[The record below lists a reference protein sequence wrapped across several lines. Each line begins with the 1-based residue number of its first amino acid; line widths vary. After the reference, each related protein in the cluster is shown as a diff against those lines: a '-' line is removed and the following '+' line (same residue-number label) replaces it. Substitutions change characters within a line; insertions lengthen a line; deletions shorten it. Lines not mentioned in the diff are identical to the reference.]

1 MTDSVKIEEFLN
13 TRLSNYASYDNLRK
27 IGSYIDG
34 LKNASRKVLYTIH
47 EKNIKDT
54 EKVSRLASKC
64 SEFSDYLHGDGLWR
78 VIVTLGQDF
87 AGTNNIPLIQKF
99 GAFGCR
105 SNNEP
110 GAPRYIHASGSKMFF
125 SLFNYKDDD
134 ILIKQTFE
142 GTDIEPR
149 FYVPTIPIILVN
161 GSEGVS
167 SGFAQKILARNP
179 KSIIKYIQNFLNKK
193 ATKKDWLN
201 PFYNGFDGDIIRDP
215 NFPDDPKK
223 WLVNGKVEKVKSN
236 VYRIKE
242 IPFTYDLN
250 SYLKVLDSLEESKT
264 ILSYS
269 DMSDGDCKLEFEV
282 KVPKDFKHDDV
293 LKTLKLQKPIT
304 ENYTCIDE
312 NNKIRIFEDSEE
324 IIKSFI
330 DIKLK
335 FIQKRKEFLE
345 KSFQDELDI
354 LNSKILFIT
363 MVIDKKLKIN
373 NVPKEQVIEALSKVK
388 KIVKV
393 QDSYDYLLKMPIYSL
408 TKEKVEDLK
417 NQALSK
423 SSELEELKKMSKE
436 QIWLKDLEEIKL

>member
-125 SLFNYKDDD
+125 NLFNYKDDD

-149 FYVPTIPIILVN
+149 FYVPTVPIILVN

-179 KSIIKYIQNFLNKK
+179 KNIIKYIQNFLNKK

-201 PFYNGFDGDIIRDP
+201 PFYNGYNGDIIRDP

-223 WLVNGKVEKVKSN
+223 WLVNGKVEKVKNN

-264 ILSYS
+264 ILSYT

-293 LKTLKLQKPIT
+293 LKILKLQKPIT

-345 KSFQDELDI
+345 KTLQDELDI

-388 KIVKV
+388 NIVKV

-423 SSELEELKKMSKE
+423 SSELEILKKMSKE

>member
-1 MTDSVKIEEFLN
+1 M
-13 TRLSNYASYDNLRK
+13 
-27 IGSYIDG
+27 
-34 LKNASRKVLYTIH
+34 
-47 EKNIKDT
+47 
-54 EKVSRLASKC
+54 
-64 SEFSDYLHGDGLWR
+64 
-78 VIVTLGQDF
+78 
-87 AGTNNIPLIQKF
+87 
-99 GAFGCR
+99 
-105 SNNEP
+105 
-110 GAPRYIHASGSKMFF
+110 
-125 SLFNYKDDD
+125 
-134 ILIKQTFE
+134 
-142 GTDIEPR
+142 
-149 FYVPTIPIILVN
+149 
-161 GSEGVS
+161 S

-179 KSIIKYIQNFLNKK
+179 KNIIKYIQNFLNKK
-193 ATKKDWLN
+193 ASRKDWLN
-201 PFYNGFDGDIIRDP
+201 PFYNGYNGDIIRDP

-223 WLVNGKVEKVKSN
+223 WLVSGKVEKVKSN

-282 KVPKDFKHDDV
+282 KVPKDFKHEDV

-423 SSELEELKKMSKE
+423 SSELEELKNMSKE